1 MRTLASFSVALLL
14 PLPVLAV
21 EAATPAHTVP
31 AFTPAELALAQKSGS
46 WLVVEFGGQRC
57 IPCLKM
63 QPVLQELSKRFQGK
77 ARIGNFWIADHPEVA
92 RTHRVMVMPTQII
105 FDPSGKEV
113 LRHQG
118 YWELEAFQKALAGKG
133 LK

>member
-1 MRTLASFSVALLL
+1 MKIPSSLLV
-14 PLPVLAV
+14 PIAAV
-21 EAATPAHTVP
+21 IFQLSLGGTEPAHTVP
-31 AFTPAELALAQKSGS
+31 AFSPAELTQAQKSGS
-46 WLVVEFGGQRC
+46 WLVVEFGGQKC

-63 QPVLQELSKRFQGK
+63 QPVLQELSKQFQSK
-77 ARIGNFWIADHPEVA
+77 AKVGNFWIADHPDVA

-105 FDPSGKEV
+105 FNPSGKEV

-118 YWELEAFQKALAGKG
+118 YWELEAFQKALAEKG

>member
-1 MRTLASFSVALLL
+1 MNMSNALLVPITALIFQL
-14 PLPVLAV
+14 PLHGT
-21 EAATPAHTVP
+21 EPAHTVP
-31 AFTPAELALAQKSGS
+31 AFSPAELTQAQKSGS
-46 WLVVEFGGQRC
+46 WLVVEFGGQKC

-63 QPVLQELSKRFQGK
+63 QPVLQELSKQFQGK
-77 ARIGNFWIADHPEVA
+77 AKVGNFWIADHPDVA
-92 RTHRVMVMPTQII
+92 RTHSVMVMPTQII

-118 YWELEAFQKALAGKG
+118 YWELETFRNALAEKG

>member
-1 MRTLASFSVALLL
+1 MNTLASLSAALLL
-14 PLPVLAV
+14 PLPVF
-21 EAATPAHTVP
+21 AAAPAHAVP
-31 AFTPAELALAQKSGS
+31 AFTPTELVQAQKSGS
-46 WLVVEFGGQRC
+46 WLVVEFGGQSC

-63 QPVLQELSKRFQGK
+63 QPVLQELSKQFQGK

-92 RTHRVMVMPTQII
+92 RAHRVMVMPTQII

-118 YWELEAFQKALAGKG
+118 YWELAAFQKALAEKG